1 MLDKNRPLRFLI
13 MMLIIVAVTYP
24 SYSAH
29 ACVGRKLVL
38 GSLEDDRQGM
48 VVRILSILIRERTG
62 TTVEVKF
69 FEDREKLL
77 KQVAKGKVDLYIDHV
92 DAALARHG
100 ENVAQLPP
108 DERFRHI
115 KKQFEEEL
123 NLIWLKPLG
132 YSGRG
137 SANESPGAAS
147 PGAASVVVHKE
158 TLKKFPALPR
168 LLEKIGTKVILDDKR
183 LDSLAEK
190 GKSTK
195 PAKVAREYLKE
206 VKLI

>member
-1 MLDKNRPLRFLI
+1 MPHLKITKTALI
-13 MMLIIVAVTYP
+13 LLTTFVVVIVSSFP
-24 SYSAH
+24 AH

-48 VVRILSILIRERTG
+48 VVRILSILIHERTG

-69 FEDREKLL
+69 FENREKLL

-100 ENVAQLPP
+100 DKISQMSPK
-108 DERFRHI
+108 DRFRHI
-115 KKQFEEEL
+115 KKRFEEEL

-132 YSGRG
+132 YKGRG
-137 SANESPGAAS
+137 AGEIPPGAA
-147 PGAASVVVHKE
+147 AVVVHKD

-168 LLEKIGTKVILDDKR
+168 LLEKIGTKVVLDDKR

-190 GKSTK
+190 GKTSK
-195 PAKVAREYLKE
+195 PARVAREYLKE